1 MRYQL
6 KAKVVYILL
15 HSPSLEKISSC
26 SEEREDVKSNF
37 FRKIQDTRLV
47 LLDFHYLFE
56 VEFCLLKENLAMF
69 FAVLRLKFFE
79 FFFFLHETN
88 SLYKMINPA
97 KLPVCVARRLENK
110 IALRCYLALP

>member
-47 LLDFHYLFE
+47 LLDFHYLFK
-56 VEFCLLKENLAMF
+56 VEFCLIKENLTMF
-69 FAVLRLKFFE
+69 FEVLRLKLFD
-79 FFFFLHETN
+79 FFFSCLTLIH
-88 SLYKMINPA
+88 YIK
-97 KLPVCVARRLENK
+97 
-110 IALRCYLALP
+110 